1 MRVCSSAQFDSLP
14 DLIGNVAFMG
24 APTVSH
30 ELLPNGDE
38 CSNALKM
45 IENYL
50 SKPISAVFSSEIG
63 GANGLMGLI
72 VAAQRQIPCVD
83 CDGLGRAFPCLNHF
97 LAFIR
102 GASVTPTAL
111 CDVRGDCF
119 LCTQNLVRTPKE
131 LEDLFRVECMKRG
144 LSVGISFPSITGAE
158 LKKYSL
164 LNSISRAWFLGES

>member
-1 MRVCSSAQFDSLP
+1 MRVCSSAHFDSSS

-30 ELLPNGDE
+30 ELLPNGYE
-38 CSNALKM
+38 CSNALRM
-45 IENYL
+45 IEDHL
-50 SKPISAVFSSEIG
+50 SKPISAVFSGEIG

-83 CDGLGRAFPCLNHF
+83 CDGLGRAFPCLNHL

-102 GASVTPTAL
+102 GIPVTPTAL

-119 LCTQNLVRTPKE
+119 LCTQNLVQTPKE
-131 LEDLFRVECMKRG
+131 LEDLFRVECTKRG
-144 LSVGISFPSITGAE
+144 LAVGISFPCMTGTE
-158 LKKYSL
+158 LKKYTL
-164 LNSISRAWFLGES
+164 LNSISRAWFLGKS